1 MVIVPDRLAI
11 YLPLAKAGET
21 TERGAKHRFVYG
33 VASTDDWDLQEQRIL
48 QEGINFQPLL
58 LSGFFNWS
66 TGPVTTC
73 VNPL

>member
-1 MVIVPDRLAI
+1 MERVQI

-21 TERGAKHRFVYG
+21 TERGVKQRFVYG

-48 QEGINFQPLL
+48 QDGIDFDPLFK
-58 LSGFFNWS
+58 SGFFNWS
-66 TGPVTTC
+66 TGPVTTR